1 MLHCLSAKMRLKFES
16 RENRKG
22 MTEVGVYHGP
32 LSQGVL
38 VVRSEALGLVLS
50 IMLSCS
56 STLLSSQKT
65 TLPDT

>member
-22 MTEVGVYHGP
+22 MREVGVYHEP
-32 LSQGVL
+32 LSQGVS
-38 VVRSEALGLVLS
+38 VARSEALGLALS

-56 STLLSSQKT
+56 FFFLTR
-65 TLPDT
+65 